1 MKMWTALGMLSLCVW
16 ASQLQAA
23 PLSFR
28 GYLRSSTG
36 SNLKGGQQ
44 ECFNNPGSFGNEFR
58 VGNECGMYGEAT
70 FASDLTDQT
79 KYPEVSS
86 QAYLTFSYNYQNRT
100 DYELTTQNWVVRQ
113 AYVDVG
119 IQQELPGVFWV
130 GKRYYRW
137 GDVSVLDFYP
147 VQMNGVGAG
156 YGDLRKGPGL
166 WHFAII
172 QSSESKEI
180 NGSGTAIATENQ
192 VAAKTTVHLRLEEVA
207 VAADDAI
214 SFWLTGGT
222 TPATKSTPAP
232 GTDYKAGTGGFL
244 ALKNQWTGVGF
255 KNETALAYGQG
266 VMTGMGTSG
275 ELVKDCSD
283 ASQAVCTTQSSDRIR
298 FWDAALVENDRW
310 SGQFS
315 FVYDALNKRTSSDSR
330 VRWISLAA
338 EPIYYITDHIHFIS
352 VIGLSNVLDDSDGL
366 GTRTL
371 SQITLG
377 PQITVAKG
385 FYSRPVLRALYSARF
400 WNKANEASFAATSAR
415 GRDDAQSLVAQV
427 EVWF

>member
-1 MKMWTALGMLSLCVW
+1 MLTIQGFLL
-16 ASQLQAA
+16 AFFLTSQVQAA

-28 GYLRSSTG
+28 GYLRSSAG

-70 FASDLTDQT
+70 FASDLTDQI
-79 KYPEVSS
+79 KFPEVSS

-100 DYELTTQNWVVRQ
+100 DYELTNQNWVIRQ
-113 AYVDVG
+113 AYVDLG

-137 GDVSVLDFYP
+137 GDISALDFYP

-172 QSSESKEI
+172 QNSEAKEI
-180 NGSGTAIATENQ
+180 NGTGTAIATENQ

-207 VAADDAI
+207 VGAENTLA
-214 SFWLTGGT
+214 FWLTGGS
-222 TPATKSTPAP
+222 TPATKSIPSP

-244 ALKNQWTGVGF
+244 AVKNQWVGVRF
-255 KNETALAYGQG
+255 QNETALAYGQG
-266 VMTGMGTSG
+266 VMTGMGSSG

-283 ASQAVCTTQSSDRIR
+283 SSLAICTTQSSDRIR
-298 FWDAALVENDRW
+298 FWNAALIENDKW

-315 FVYDALNKRTSSDSR
+315 FVYDHLNKRTSSDSR
-330 VRWISLAA
+330 VRWISVAA
-338 EPIYYITDHIHFIS
+338 EPVYYITDHIHFIS
-352 VIGLSNVLDDSDGL
+352 VFGLSNVLDESDGL

-400 WNKANEASFAATSAR
+400 WNRANEASFAGSSAR